1 MDMKHAGHG
10 GYAGRRRIFRR
21 ARAGIPEKYRR
32 LGLACMLC
40 LLAARDFGILWGP
53 LVGSEM
59 CIRDSAGGET
69 GCGLGALFG
78 DL

>member
-40 LLAARDFGILWGP
+40 LLAAPDLAFCGGRAPVLSTRRRRDGMRIGRA
-53 LVGSEM
+53 
-59 CIRDSAGGET
+59 IRRSMIRRR
-69 GCGLGALFG
+69 
-78 DL
+78 